1 MLKGVL
7 PRATGMVAMAG
18 MRLFKRLL
26 AAFICVAA
34 ALCFLAP
41 CRAFADDL
49 LTVGVPIDRCPLLY
63 WDSQEEQVTG
73 IGVDLMRTAA
83 EEAGYTVRFE
93 PITEDNLKEALD
105 NEEYDVVMPFGSA
118 VKSASGQASVV
129 SDNLFQTPFTLVTE
143 GNRALPSLESLH
155 VGMLQSQSGVAETVK
170 QMYPGTEITLYESM
184 DAAVQGLRVNEVNA
198 LLHNSYV
205 WSYVLQKPA
214 YSDLT
219 VQPATMFAMD
229 FRVGALD
236 TPRGREIIDRL
247 NGGIGSL
254 TDTKRQAVVLDY
266 TSRRLYRYDL
276 FDYVHQYGV
285 VALAVLALFAM
296 LVIIVLLRRR
306 TMRLQ
311 QEEEVR
317 RLIDIDPLTGALSME
332 GFRKRV
338 TELLKEHPD
347 TPYLL
352 SYNNI
357 KNFKYINDSLGMEA
371 GDELLKFWVSNSK
384 KVLGDDEAIGRVE
397 GDKFAVLRS
406 IAKEG
411 RVLQDD
417 LDVFEP
423 LRNYFINQGLENQVR
438 ICSGIYAL
446 TPADHENVDVD
457 RMLDFARVAEERAN
471 RMGKSGYEFYNAD
484 QWRRGRRD
492 ADISSHLSVALQSGE
507 IQVWYQPQVNYETGE
522 LVGAE
527 ALCRWKHA
535 TFGWLSPAEFIPALE
550 ESGLIYDL
558 DCYVWE
564 QVCRDLQRWN
574 KQGRRLAISV
584 NVARSDVHDD
594 KNLLEHFTNLVQRY
608 GVDLSQLHIEITET
622 VYMSDP
628 ELLIRT
634 VSRLREHGF
643 LVEMD
648 DFGSGYSS
656 LNMLKEMPVD
666 RIKLDL
672 RFLTET
678 GDARKGRI
686 VISHII
692 KMVGE
697 LGMKLIAEGVE
708 TEEQARM
715 LLEQGCSE
723 MQGFF
728 FYMPMSVQEFESLD

>member
-1 MLKGVL
+1 
-7 PRATGMVAMAG
+7 MAK
-18 MRLFKRLL
+18 MRILWGL
-26 AAFICVAA
+26 IA
-34 ALCFLAP
+34 ALIFAFAITWLVSLAP
-41 CRAFADDL
+41 ASASADDANEVL
-49 LTVGVPIDRCPLLY
+49 VVGVPTDRCPMIY
-63 WDSQEEQVTG
+63 RDAEDGDPVG
-73 IGVDLMRTAA
+73 IGVDLLTTAA
-83 EEAGYTVRFE
+83 EDAGYTVVFKE
-93 PITEDNLKEALD
+93 IKEANLKEALD
-105 NEEYDVVMPFGSA
+105 DTGYDVLMPFGSA
-118 VKSASGQASVV
+118 IKSASGREIVV
-129 SDNLFQTPFTLVTE
+129 TDNLIQTPFTLVTE
-143 GNRALPSLESLH
+143 GERTMPSLGNLC
-155 VGMLQSQSGVAETVK
+155 VGMLESQSGVADTVRGL
-170 QMYPGTEITLYESM
+170 YPGVEIKMYATM
-184 DAAVQGLRVNEVNA
+184 DDGVRALRTGEVNA
-198 LLHNSYV
+198 LLHNSYF
-205 WSYVLQKPA
+205 WSYMLQKPA
-214 YSDLT
+214 YADLQ

-236 TPRGREIIDRL
+236 TSRGREIIDRL

-266 TSRRLYRYDL
+266 TSRRLYHYDL

-285 VALAVLALFAM
+285 VALAVLVLFAM

-306 TMRLQ
+306 AMCLQ

-371 GDELLKFWVSNSK
+371 GDELLKFWVSTSK

-411 RVLQDD
+411 QVLQDD

-423 LRNYFINQGLENQVR
+423 LRNYYINQGRENQVR
-438 ICSGIYAL
+438 ICSGIYVL

-471 RMGKSGYEFYNAD
+471 KTGKGGYEFYNAD
-484 QWRRGRRD
+484 QWRKERRD
-492 ADISSHLSVALQSGE
+492 ADISSHLSIALQSGE

-535 TFGWLSPAEFIPALE
+535 AFGWLSPAEFIHALE

-584 NVARSDVHDD
+584 NVARSDVRDD

-608 GVDLSQLHIEITET
+608 GVDPSQLHVEITET

-678 GDARKGRI
+678 GDQVKGGII
-686 VISHII
+686 VNHVV
-692 KMVGE
+692 KMVRA
-697 LGMKLIAEGVE
+697 LGMDILAEGVE
-708 TEEQARM
+708 TVDQAAN
-715 LLEQGCSE
+715 LLECGCFE
-723 MQGFF
+723 MQGFY
-728 FYMPMSVQEFESLD
+728 FYKPMNVREFERIA